1 MLEGITIL
9 ETQPIT
15 ELSIWGVIIALF
27 GIVCFVM
34 GIAIADDY
42 TIGYYI
48 LAIACI
54 ALIVAIVG
62 MFTFLNIP
70 TGRNKYTVQ
79 FDKPYTATELYD
91 AGYQIEEHLPYSE
104 VYIIKEIETK

>member
-15 ELSIWGVIIALF
+15 ETSIWGLIIVLFAIICVVIGITIAN
-27 GIVCFVM
+27 
-34 GIAIADDY
+34 DY
-42 TIGYYI
+42 TIGCYI
-48 LAIACI
+48 LIIGCI
-54 ALIVAIVG
+54 AFIVAIVG
-62 MFTFLNIP
+62 IFTFLDIP
-70 TGRNKYTVQ
+70 TGHNKYTVQ
-79 FDKPYTATELYD
+79 FDKSYTATELYD